1 MVKTLRQQYDG
12 AGTLHGHLCGGLAIG
27 VRAAWEAEELL
38 HGGEISCELEKSACW
53 VDGIRRV
60 LGAEKENGR
69 LTVGSGEKARF
80 VFSRDGDCVEMTLK
94 ELPAMGKEEMINYVL
109 TAPREA
115 IFEVDF
121 P

>member
-1 MVKTLRQQYDG
+1 MKTLRQQFEG

-38 HGGEISCELEKSACW
+38 RGGEISCELEKSACW
-53 VDGIRRV
+53 VDGIRWV

-69 LTVGSGEKARF
+69 LTVGSGENARF
-80 VFSRDGDCVEMTLK
+80 TFTKGGDCVELTLK
-94 ELPAMGKEEMINYVL
+94 KLPDMGKEEMINYLL

>member
-1 MVKTLRQQYDG
+1 MKTLQQEYEG
-12 AGTLHGHLCGGLAIG
+12 AGTLHGHYCGGLAVG

-38 HGGEISCELEKSACW
+38 HGGEISCYAERSACW
-53 VDGIRRV
+53 IDGIRWV

-69 LTVGSGEKARF
+69 LTVGDGTEARF
-80 VFSRDGDCVEMTLK
+80 LFSKGEDCVELK
-94 ELPAMGKEEMINYVL
+94 LKKLPPMEKEQMINFCM
-109 TAPREA
+109 TAPRES

>member
-1 MVKTLRQQYDG
+1 MKTLRQQFEG
-12 AGTLHGHLCGGLAIG
+12 AGALHGHLCGGLAIG

-38 HGGEISCELEKSACW
+38 HGGEISCEVAKSACW
-53 VDGIRRV
+53 DDGIRWV
-60 LGAEKENGR
+60 LGAEKANGR
-69 LTVGSGEKARF
+69 LTVVSGENARF
-80 VFSRDGDCVEMTLK
+80 LFSKGSDCVELTLK
-94 ELPAMGKEEMINYVL
+94 RLPAMEKEKMINYLL

>member
-1 MVKTLRQQYDG
+1 MMKTLRQQFEG

-53 VDGIRRV
+53 VDGIRWV

-69 LTVGSGEKARF
+69 LTVGSGENAWF
-80 VFSRDGDCVEMTLK
+80 VFTRDGDCVEMTLK
-94 ELPAMGKEEMINYVL
+94 KLPAMEKEAMINYVL
-109 TAPREA
+109 TVPREE
-115 IFEVDF
+115 IFEVDY

>member
-1 MVKTLRQQYDG
+1 M
-12 AGTLHGHLCGGLAIG
+12 
-27 VRAAWEAEELL
+27 
-38 HGGEISCELEKSACW
+38 
-53 VDGIRRV
+53 

-69 LTVGSGEKARF
+69 LTVGSGENARF
-80 VFSRDGDCVEMTLK
+80 TFTKGGDCVELTLK
-94 ELPAMGKEEMINYVL
+94 KLPDMGKEEMINYLL

>member
-1 MVKTLRQQYDG
+1 MKTLQQQFEG
-12 AGTLHGHLCGGLAIG
+12 AGTLHGHYCGGLAIG

-38 HGGEISCELEKSACW
+38 HSTDLVCEADSAACW
-53 VDGIRRV
+53 IDGIRWV

-69 LTVGSGEKARF
+69 LIVGDGKEAKF
-80 VFSRDGDCVEMTLK
+80 LFSRGEDCVELK
-94 ELPAMGKEEMINYVL
+94 LKKLPQMEKDEMIQFFL
-109 TAPREA
+109 RAPREA